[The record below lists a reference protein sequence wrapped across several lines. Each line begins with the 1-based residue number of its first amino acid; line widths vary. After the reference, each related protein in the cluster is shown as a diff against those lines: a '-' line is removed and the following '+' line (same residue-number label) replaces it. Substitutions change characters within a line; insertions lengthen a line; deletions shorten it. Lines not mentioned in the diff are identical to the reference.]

1 MDRAPW
7 FLPDPAALGAAAGSL
22 QLGRVTSVQDPDSQ
36 GRVEVE
42 LLSLPADPLPR
53 AWARV
58 AVPFAGDQHGAWLI
72 PNVGDQVVLA
82 FIGGDARVPVVLGS
96 LWHGQAA
103 PPVQPDGS
111 EIKTWEL
118 RGRNRTRLSL
128 TEASQSTIELETS
141 NGVKLTLKDDGSG
154 KCQLDCGMTTITI
167 DDSGV
172 KIQTSGKLEATA
184 SSVQISASTVKVDAA
199 ISTFSGMVKC
209 DVLQASSVI
218 SSSYT
223 PGAGNIW

>member
-1 MDRAPW
+1 MDRPPW
-7 FLPDPAALGAAAGSL
+7 FLPDAAAMAAVASAL
-22 QLGRVTSVQDPDSQ
+22 QLGRVTSVQDPENR

-42 LLSLPADPLPR
+42 MLSLPADPPAR

-72 PNVGDQVVLA
+72 PSVGDQVVLS
-82 FIGGDARVPVVLGS
+82 FIGGDVRVPVVLGS

-103 PPVQPDGS
+103 PALEPDGS

-118 RGRNRTRLSL
+118 RGRNQTRLTL

-141 NGVKLTLKDDGSG
+141 NGVKLTLQDEGSG
-154 KCQLDCGMTTITI
+154 KCQIDCGMTTVTI

-172 KIQTSGKLEATA
+172 KIETVGKLEATA
-184 SSVQISASTVKVDAA
+184 SSVQISAATVNVDAA
-199 ISTFSGMVKC
+199 VSTFSGMVKC

-218 SSSYT
+218 SASYT
-223 PGAGNIW
+223 PGAGNVW

>member
-1 MDRAPW
+1 MDRPPW
-7 FLPDPAALGAAAGSL
+7 FLPAPTGLAAAAAL
-22 QLGRVTSVQDPDSQ
+22 QLGRVTSVQDPDRQ

-42 LLSLPADPLPR
+42 MLSLPADPLPR

-82 FIGGDARVPVVLGS
+82 FVGGDARVPVVLGS

-103 PPVQPDGS
+103 PPVPPDGG

-118 RGRNRTRLSL
+118 RGRNQTRLTL
-128 TEASQSTIELETS
+128 TEATQSTIELETS
-141 NGVKLTLKDDGSG
+141 QGVKFTLADDGSG
-154 KCQLDCGMTTITI
+154 RCQLDCGATTIVI
-167 DDSGV
+167 DAAGV

-184 SSVQISASTVKVDAA
+184 TRVQVSAATVNVDAA
-199 ISTFSGMVKC
+199 MATFSGVVKC
-209 DVLQASSVI
+209 EVLQASSVI
-218 SSSYT
+218 SASYT

>member
-7 FLPDPAALGAAAGSL
+7 FLPALAASASL
-22 QLGRVTSVQDPDSQ
+22 QLGRVTSVDDPDGQ
-36 GRVEVE
+36 GRVELE
-42 LLSLPADPLPR
+42 LPAMAMETAPR

-72 PNVGDQVVLA
+72 PNVGDQVVVA

-96 LWHGQAA
+96 LWHGQALPA
-103 PPVQPDGS
+103 RTPDSG

-118 RGRNRTRLSL
+118 RGRQATRLTL
-128 TEASQSTIELETS
+128 TEAQQSTIELETS
-141 NGVKLTLKDDGSG
+141 RGVKLTLVDQGGG
-154 KCQLDCGMTTITI
+154 KCQLDCGATTVTI
-167 DDSGV
+167 DDSGIHIITTG
-172 KIQTSGKLEATA
+172 KAELSATSV
-184 SSVQISASTVKVDAA
+184 SVSAATVKVDAA
-199 ISTFSGMVKC
+199 VSTFSGLVKC

>member
-7 FLPDPAALGAAAGSL
+7 FLPALAASGSL
-22 QLGRVTSVQDPDSQ
+22 QIGLVSSVDDPEGQ
-36 GRVEVE
+36 GRVEVTLQALAME
-42 LLSLPADPLPR
+42 PAPS

-72 PNVGDQVVLA
+72 PSVGDQVVVA
-82 FIGGDARVPVVLGS
+82 FLGGDARAPVVLGS
-96 LWHGQAA
+96 LWHGQATPA
-103 PPVQPDGS
+103 RSPDGG

-118 RGRNRTRLSL
+118 RGRQATRLTL
-128 TEASQSTIELETS
+128 TEAQQSTIELETS
-141 NGVKLTLKDDGSG
+141 QGVKLTLMDQGGG
-154 KCQLDCGMTTITI
+154 KCQLDCGATTVTI

-172 KIQTSGKLEATA
+172 RITTSGKAELMA
-184 SSVQISASTVKVDAA
+184 SSVQVSAASVKVDAA
-199 ISTFSGMVKC
+199 VSTFSGLVRC